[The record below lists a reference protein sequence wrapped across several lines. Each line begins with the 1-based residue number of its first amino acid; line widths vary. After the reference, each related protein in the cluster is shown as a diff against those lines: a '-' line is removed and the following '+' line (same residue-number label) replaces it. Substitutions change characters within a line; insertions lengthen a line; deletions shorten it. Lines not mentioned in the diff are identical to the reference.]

1 MQIRIGVQSVPKELV
16 VETSLS
22 ADEVEE
28 EIARAVREEGGV
40 LTIRDSNGG
49 RVVVPSAKLAYVE
62 IGESGSKSVGF
73 GSF

>member
-16 VETSLS
+16 VETALS

-28 EIARAVREEGGV
+28 EIARAVEQENGVFTLRDAGG
-40 LTIRDSNGG
+40 S
-49 RVVVPSAKLAYVE
+49 RVVVPAVKLAYVE
-62 IGESGSKSVGF
+62 IGESGPKSVGF

>member
-28 EIARAVREEGGV
+28 EIARAVREEGI
-40 LTIRDSNGG
+40 LSIRDNNGG
-49 RVVVPSAKLAYVE
+49 RAVVPSAKLAYVE
-62 IGESGSKSVGF
+62 IGESGPKSVGF

>member
-28 EIARAVREEGGV
+28 EIARAVREEGGILSV
-40 LTIRDSNGG
+40 RDSSGG

-62 IGESGSKSVGF
+62 IGESGPKSVGF

>member
-28 EIARAVREEGGV
+28 EIARAVQEEGGI
-40 LTIRDSNGG
+40 LSIRDSNGS

-62 IGESGSKSVGF
+62 IGESGPKSVGF

>member
-1 MQIRIGVQSVPKELV
+1 VQVRIGIQSVPKELV

-22 ADEVEE
+22 PDEVEE
-28 EIARAVREEGGV
+28 EVARAVEQEGGV
-40 LTIRDSNGG
+40 LTLRDSGGG

-62 IGESGSKSVGF
+62 IGESGPKSVGF